1 MQQLGEI
8 TGSGWHRREAL
19 LDHMSGSDRSDR
31 IEPSVVSF
39 NSATSSA
46 MSASVWQMALL
57 LWIQMPKQM
66 IQPDTWHILAAYL
79 GILIRQY

>member
-1 MQQLGEI
+1 MQWGEI

-31 IEPSVVSF
+31 VKPSVVSF

-57 LWIQMPKQM
+57 LWLQMPKQM
-66 IQPDTWHILAAYL
+66 IQPDTWHILADL
-79 GILIRQY
+79 GILIRQN